1 MSTGLRFTL
10 EVDGLPPDAFA
21 VVSFHLNQSLSSL
34 FSLDLSLVSQQ
45 FLSLAFAQVLDKMA
59 YLTIW
64 QGDEVQR
71 RVKGVVTWF
80 ELGEN
85 DKNQMLYSMKVHP
98 PLWRAGLRQNF
109 RIFQNED
116 IKSILGTMLQEN
128 GVTEW
133 SPLFSEPHPSREF
146 CVQYG
151 ETDYDFLCR
160 MAAEEGIFFYEE
172 HAYKSTDQSLVL
184 CDTVRHLPES
194 FEIPWNPNTRTEVS
208 TLCISQFRYSA
219 QIRPSSVVTKDYTFK
234 RPGWAGRFEQEGQ
247 HQDYHLFYE
256 YDAADRI
263 IRWSDNDQTW
273 SRFTYDEQGRCVN
286 VTGAEGYYNATLDYG
301 DGCTTV
307 TDGKGTHR
315 YYYDPDGNIL
325 REEAPDGSTTTYEWD
340 EFHHLLARHS
350 PAGRV
355 EKFEYNAALGQLSR
369 YTAADG
375 AEWLYRYDER
385 GLLSNITDPAG
396 QTWTQQCDERGL
408 PVSLVSPQGEET
420 RLAYTAQGLLSGIFR
435 QDERR
440 LGIEYDHHNRPETLT
455 DVMGREHHTEYSG
468 HDLPVK
474 MRGPGGQSVRLQWQ
488 QHHKLSGIERAGTG
502 AEGFRYDRHG
512 NLLAYTDGNGVVW
525 TMEYGPFDLPVARTD
540 GEGHRWQYRYDKDTL
555 QLTEVINPQGESY
568 RYILDNCGRVTE
580 ERDWGGVVWR
590 YRYDADGLCT
600 ARVNGLEETILYSRD
615 AAGRLAEVI
624 TPEGKTQ
631 YAYDKSG
638 RLTGIFSPDGI
649 SQRTGYDERGRVN
662 VTTQGRRAIE
672 YHHPDEHTVIRCI
685 LPPEDERDRHPDE
698 SLLKTTYRYNAA
710 GELTEII
717 LPGDETLTFSRD
729 EAGREVLRHSNRG
742 FACEQ
747 GWNAAGQPVS
757 QRAGFFP
764 AEATWGGL
772 VPSLVREYRYDSAG
786 NVSGVTS
793 REDYGRETRREYRLD
808 RNGQVTAV
816 TASGTGLGYGEGDE
830 SYGYDS
836 CGYLKAQSAGRH
848 RISEETDQYAGG
860 HRLKQAGNTQYD
872 YDAAGRMVSRTKHR
886 DGYRPE
892 TERFRWDSLDQLT
905 GYCSA
910 QGEQWEYRYDASGR
924 RTEKRCDRKKIR
936 FTYLWDGDSIA
947 EIREYR
953 DDKLYSVRH
962 LVFNGF
968 ELISQQFSR
977 VRQPHPS
984 VAPLW
989 VTRTNHAVSD
999 LTGRPLMLFNSEG
1012 KTVWRPGQTS
1022 LWGLALSLPADTGY
1036 PDPRGELDPEADPG
1050 LLYAGQWQDA
1060 ESGLCYNR
1068 FRYYEP
1074 ETGMYLVS
1082 DPLGLLGGEQTYR
1095 YVPNPCGWVDP
1106 LGLAASSK
1114 ISSLMDYIGDGR
1126 RVSGHTGFLDGV
1138 RLSRSQINNIAKE
1151 MEKLGIKVI
1160 RKADKYLP
1168 PNARAAFDYG
1178 LRNIYLRKNATLYE
1192 VYHEVIHA
1200 KQFAK
1205 IGREAYEA
1213 LGRLSREE
1221 HVLNEILKSKNLF
1234 NEAKIAHAI
1243 KYVEGLRE
1251 KFMMGLTN

>member
-1 MSTGLRFTL
+1 M
-10 EVDGLPPDAFA
+10 
-21 VVSFHLNQSLSSL
+21 
-34 FSLDLSLVSQQ
+34 
-45 FLSLAFAQVLDKMA
+45 
-59 YLTIW
+59 
-64 QGDEVQR
+64 
-71 RVKGVVTWF
+71 
-80 ELGEN
+80 
-85 DKNQMLYSMKVHP
+85 
-98 PLWRAGLRQNF
+98 
-109 RIFQNED
+109 
-116 IKSILGTMLQEN
+116 
-128 GVTEW
+128 
-133 SPLFSEPHPSREF
+133 
-146 CVQYG
+146 
-151 ETDYDFLCR
+151 
-160 MAAEEGIFFYEE
+160 
-172 HAYKSTDQSLVL
+172 
-184 CDTVRHLPES
+184 
-194 FEIPWNPNTRTEVS
+194 
-208 TLCISQFRYSA
+208 
-219 QIRPSSVVTKDYTFK
+219 
-234 RPGWAGRFEQEGQ
+234 
-247 HQDYHLFYE
+247 
-256 YDAADRI
+256 
-263 IRWSDNDQTW
+263 
-273 SRFTYDEQGRCVN
+273 
-286 VTGAEGYYNATLDYG
+286 
-301 DGCTTV
+301 
-307 TDGKGTHR
+307 
-315 YYYDPDGNIL
+315 
-325 REEAPDGSTTTYEWD
+325 
-340 EFHHLLARHS
+340 
-350 PAGRV
+350 
-355 EKFEYNAALGQLSR
+355 
-369 YTAADG
+369 
-375 AEWLYRYDER
+375 
-385 GLLSNITDPAG
+385 
-396 QTWTQQCDERGL
+396 
-408 PVSLVSPQGEET
+408 SPQGEET

-512 NLLAYTDGNGVVW
+512 NLLAWTDGNGVVW

-568 RYILDNCGRVTE
+568 LYVLDNCGRVTE

-624 TPEGKTQ
+624 SPEGKTQ

-638 RLTGIFSPDGI
+638 RLTGIFSPDGT

-672 YHHPDEHTVIRCI
+672 YHYPDEHTVIRCI

-757 QRAGFFP
+757 QRAGLFP

-772 VPSLVREYRYDSAG
+772 LPSLVREYRYDSAG
-786 NVSGVTS
+786 NVSAVTS

-892 TERFRWDSLDQLT
+892 TERFRWDSRDQLT

-910 QGEQWEYRYDASGR
+910 QGEQWEYRHDASGR

-977 VRQPHPS
+977 ERQPHPS
-984 VAPLW
+984 VAPQW
-989 VTRTNHAVSD
+989 VTRTNYAVSD

-1036 PDPRGELDPEADPG
+1036 PDPRGELDPEAAPG
-1050 LLYAGQWQDA
+1050 LLYAGQWQDTK
-1060 ESGLCYNR
+1060 SGLCYNR

-1082 DPLGLLGGEQTYR
+1082 DPLGLQGGEQTYR
-1095 YVPNPCGWVDP
+1095 YVPNPLGYIDP
-1106 LGLAASSK
+1106 LGLAKTSVPAEK
-1114 ISSLMDYIGDGR
+1114 ISLSDKARDLFRQGKVREALDVHYEDLVR
-1126 RVSGHTGFLDGV
+1126 R
-1138 RLSRSQINNIAKE
+1138 
-1151 MEKLGIKVI
+1151 KLGGISQEIAGREYDVVTDKIIAQVKRTYSSIDNPKNFLSKSTRTQIKKTIELAEEQGKEAQFWFKYGVSPKVREYIESKGGKVI
-1160 RKADKYLP
+1160 
-1168 PNARAAFDYG
+1168 
-1178 LRNIYLRKNATLYE
+1178 
-1192 VYHEVIHA
+1192 
-1200 KQFAK
+1200 
-1205 IGREAYEA
+1205 
-1213 LGRLSREE
+1213 LG
-1221 HVLNEILKSKNLF
+1221 
-1234 NEAKIAHAI
+1234 
-1243 KYVEGLRE
+1243 
-1251 KFMMGLTN
+1251 MGN